1 MLQEASNYCQ
11 NILIFDNNLK
21 VTMAETFYIKELEN
35 RFRDQTTVS
44 TEELYQFY
52 KEKEP
57 SLPRSTLRWRVYEL
71 NNKGILSRVKRG
83 VYKLGSE
90 IREWKPEIS
99 EELKTI
105 ASKLRNEFPYLT
117 LCVWSTKWLL
127 NFTQHLPTK
136 YFTLVDT
143 ERDTEESVFYY
154 LQDIRKD
161 SGVFL
166 NPSKDEVQKYLGSSE
181 RPLVVRPLISQSPL
195 MTVNEVQ
202 VPKLEK
208 VMVDLV
214 ADEVLFDAFQG
225 KELKT
230 IYSNILDNY
239 DVNLSTLKRYS
250 LRRNK
255 WDEVKE
261 D

>member
-1 MLQEASNYCQ
+1 
-11 NILIFDNNLK
+11 
-21 VTMAETFYIKELEN
+21 MAETFYIEELEN
-35 RFRDQTTVS
+35 RFRDQKTVS
-44 TEELYQFY
+44 IEELYQFY

-57 SLPRSTLRWRVYEL
+57 DLPRSTLRWRIYEL
-71 NNKGILSRVKRG
+71 NNKAILSRVKRG

-90 IREWKPEIS
+90 VREWKPDIS
-99 EELKTI
+99 KELKTI
-105 ASKLRNEFPYLT
+105 TSKLQNEFLYLT
-117 LCVWSTKWLL
+117 FCIWSTKWLL

-143 ERDTEESVFYY
+143 ERDTEESVFYC

-166 NPSKDEVQKYLGSSE
+166 NPSKDEVHKYLGSSE
-181 RPLVVRPLISQSPL
+181 NPLVVRSLISQSPL
-195 MTVNEVQ
+195 MTVNEIQ

-208 VMVDLV
+208 IMVDLV
-214 ADEVLFDAFQG
+214 ADEVLFNAFQG
-225 KELKT
+225 KELKN
-230 IYSNILDNY
+230 IYSNIVNKY

-261 D
+261 FLKETNEQILG

>member
-1 MLQEASNYCQ
+1 
-11 NILIFDNNLK
+11 
-21 VTMAETFYIKELEN
+21 MAETFYIEELEN
-35 RFRDQTTVS
+35 RFRDKKTVS
-44 TEELYQFY
+44 IEELYQFY
-52 KEKEP
+52 KDKEP
-57 SLPRSTLRWRVYEL
+57 SLPRSTLRWRIHEL

-90 IREWKPEIS
+90 VREWKPEIS
-99 EELKTI
+99 KQLKRIETN
-105 ASKLRNEFPYLT
+105 LRKEFPYLT
-117 LCVWSTKWLL
+117 FCIWSTKWLL

-154 LQDIRKD
+154 LQNTQND

-166 NPSKDEVQKYLGSSE
+166 NPSRAEVQRYLGSSE
-181 RPLVVRPLISQSPL
+181 NPLVVRSLISQSPL
-195 MTVNEVQ
+195 MRVNEVQ

-214 ADEVLFDAFQG
+214 ADEVLFNAFQG

-230 IYSNILDNY
+230 IYSNILESY
-239 DVNLSTLKRYS
+239 DVNLSTLKRYF

-255 WDEVKE
+255 WDEVKQYIKE
-261 D
+261 TNEQILS

>member
-1 MLQEASNYCQ
+1 
-11 NILIFDNNLK
+11 
-21 VTMAETFYIKELEN
+21 MAETFYIEELEN
-35 RFRDQTTVS
+35 RFRDQRTVS
-44 TEELYQFY
+44 IEELYQFY

-83 VYKLGSE
+83 IYKLGSE
-90 IREWKPEIS
+90 VSEWKPEVS
-99 EELKTI
+99 KELRTI

-117 LCVWSTKWLL
+117 LCIWSTKWLL
-127 NFTQHLPTK
+127 NFTQHLPMK

-154 LQDIRKD
+154 LQDILK
-161 SGVFL
+161 SSAVLL
-166 NPSKDEVQKYLGSSE
+166 NPSRDEVQKYLGSTE
-181 RPLVVRPLISQSPL
+181 NPLVVRSLISQSPL
-195 MTVNEVQ
+195 MTVNKVQ

-208 VMVDLV
+208 IMVDLI

-230 IYSNILDNY
+230 IYSNIVADY
-239 DVNLSTLKRYS
+239 DINLSTLKRYS
-250 LRRNK
+250 QRRNK
-255 WDEVKE
+255 WDEVKRYLKGSTNE
-261 D
+261 QIVS

>member
-1 MLQEASNYCQ
+1 
-11 NILIFDNNLK
+11 
-21 VTMAETFYIKELEN
+21 MAGTFYIEELEN
-35 RFRDQTTVS
+35 RFRGQRTVS
-44 TEELYQFY
+44 IEELYQFY

-57 SLPRSTLRWRVYEL
+57 SLPRSTLRWRIHEL

-83 VYKLGSE
+83 VYRLGSE
-90 IREWKPEIS
+90 VGEWKPEIS
-99 EELKTI
+99 KELKRT

-117 LCVWSTKWLL
+117 FCIWSTKWLL

-154 LQDIRKD
+154 LQNIRKD
-161 SGVFL
+161 SGMFL
-166 NPSKDEVQKYLGSSE
+166 NPNRDEVQKYLGNSE
-181 RPLVVRPLISQSPL
+181 NPLVVRSLISQSPL
-195 MTVNEVQ
+195 IKINEVQ

-208 VMVDLV
+208 IMVDLV

-230 IYSNILDNY
+230 IYSNIVDKY
-239 DVNLSTLKRYS
+239 DVNLSTLKRYGQ
-250 LRRNK
+250 RRNK
-255 WDEVKE
+255 WDEVKQYLNE
-261 D
+261 TNEQIIS

>member
-1 MLQEASNYCQ
+1 
-11 NILIFDNNLK
+11 
-21 VTMAETFYIKELEN
+21 MAEIFYIEELEN
-35 RFRDQTTVS
+35 RFRDQKTVS
-44 TEELYQFY
+44 VDELYQFY

-57 SLPRSTLRWRVYEL
+57 TLPRSTLRWRVHEL
-71 NNKGILSRVKRG
+71 NNKGILRRVKRG

-90 IREWKPEIS
+90 VREWKPEIS
-99 EELKTI
+99 KELKTI
-105 ASKLRNEFPYLT
+105 ASKLSNEFPYLT
-117 LCVWSTKWLL
+117 FCIWSTKWLL

-136 YFTLVDT
+136 YFTLVDV

-154 LQDIRKD
+154 LQDIQKKSR
-161 SGVFL
+161 VFL
-166 NPSKDEVQKYLGSSE
+166 KPSRDEVQKYLGSSE
-181 RPLVVRPLISQSPL
+181 NPLVVRPLISQAPL
-195 MTVNEVQ
+195 MRVNEVQ

-208 VMVDLV
+208 LMVDLV
-214 ADEVLFDAFQG
+214 ADAILFNAFQG

-230 IYSNILDNY
+230 IYSNIVEKY

-261 D
+261 YLKETNEQILS

>member
-1 MLQEASNYCQ
+1 MTE
-11 NILIFDNNLK
+11 IFHI
-21 VTMAETFYIKELEN
+21 EELEN
-35 RFRDQTTVS
+35 RFRDQRTVS
-44 TEELYQFY
+44 IDELYQFY

-57 SLPRSTLRWRVYEL
+57 SLPRSTLRWRIHEL

-90 IREWKPEIS
+90 VREWKPEIS
-99 EELKTI
+99 KEMKKI
-105 ASKLRNEFPYLT
+105 DSKLRNELPYLT
-117 LCVWSTKWLL
+117 FCIWSTKWLL
-127 NFTQHLPTK
+127 DFTQHLPTK

-161 SGVFL
+161 FGVFL
-166 NPSKDEVQKYLGSSE
+166 KPDRDEVQKYLGSME
-181 RPLVVRPLISQSPL
+181 NPLVVRPLISQAPL
-195 MTVNEVQ
+195 MTVNDVQ

-208 VMVDLV
+208 IMVDLV
-214 ADEVLFDAFQG
+214 ADEVLFNAFQG

-230 IYSNILDNY
+230 IYSNIVDKY

-255 WDEVKE
+255 WDEVKQYLKE
-261 D
+261 INEQI